1 MIVVDFETVAIN
13 GNTTV
18 HPPQPVGVSIY
29 RPGKDKPKYWAW
41 GHPSENNCTFEDA
54 KRQIGLVCT
63 SGEDLLFHNAKFDL
77 AIIEQHFRM
86 RVDPMRVF
94 DTMYDIF
101 FTDPYSPNL
110 GLKSSAERLLG
121 VPPDEANALR
131 DWIVANVSEAR
142 QRPSEW
148 GAYIA
153 CAPAGIVG
161 EYANGDVLRTWQ
173 LFEKQHPIVNTK
185 GMMAAY
191 HREQRLL
198 PILMRSERRGI
209 RVDTQQL
216 GRDVDRYS
224 AALNRADNALRA
236 HLGAD
241 DLNIDSNEDLADAL
255 DAAGMVGAWQLT
267 ATGRRSTAK
276 KALDAMVAHP
286 GVLAL
291 LRYRGA
297 LQTCLSTFAVPWYE
311 RAMAGDGRIHTNWNQ
326 VRSPRGD
333 KDSKGARTGRL
344 SSNDPSFM
352 NIPNDFEGLVVP
364 AGYPEMIHLRQYL
377 LPEEGHVWLKRDFAS
392 QEMRVAAHYAEGK
405 LHAAYNADPN
415 TDPHNFVKAVIKEL
429 MQLDLPRRHVK
440 ITGFQILYGGGANA
454 VAGQLGCAYDEG
466 AALKKTY
473 FAAMPEMEK
482 LSNGTRNRGRNGGF
496 IRTWGGR
503 IYYAEPPKLDK
514 KTKQYREYSYKLLN
528 YLIQG
533 SAADLTK
540 QAIIDWDGV
549 RGKDDVFLA
558 TVHDELD
565 ISAPEDSWEDSMAT
579 LRGAMNKM
587 HLEVPMVSDGEVG
600 RNWQDLEN
608 CE

>member
-1 MIVVDFETVAIN
+1 MIVVDFETEAIV

-18 HPPQPVGVSIY
+18 NPPKPVGVSIY
-29 RPGKDKPKYWAW
+29 RPGKGEPKYWAW
-41 GHPSENNCTFEDA
+41 GHPSENNCTYEQA
-54 KRQIGLVCT
+54 KRELATVCT

-77 AIIEQHFRM
+77 AIIERHFHM
-86 RVDPMRVF
+86 RVDHMRVF

-121 VPPDEANALR
+121 VPPDEADHLR
-131 DWIVANVSEAR
+131 DWIVANIPEAR

-148 GAYIA
+148 GAHISR
-153 CAPAGIVG
+153 APGGMVG

-173 LFEKQHPIVNTK
+173 LFERQHPIVNTK
-185 GMMAAY
+185 GMIAAY

-198 PILMRSERRGI
+198 PILMHSERRGI
-209 RVDTQQL
+209 RVDTRQL
-216 GRDVDRYS
+216 GLDIDRYS
-224 AALNRADNALRA
+224 GFLDKADNTLREL
-236 HLGAD
+236 LGAD

-255 DAAGMVGAWQLT
+255 DRAGMVGAWQLT

-311 RAMAGDGRIHTNWNQ
+311 RATAGDGRVHTNWNQ

-352 NIPNDFEGLVVP
+352 NIPNDFEGMVVP
-364 AGYPEMIHLRQYL
+364 EGYPEMIHMRQYL
-377 LPEEGHVWLKRDFAS
+377 LPEEGHVWLKRDFSS

-405 LHAAYNADPN
+405 LYDAYNADPT
-415 TDPHNFVKAVIKEL
+415 TDPHNFVKGVIKEQ
-429 MQLDLPRRHVK
+429 MGRDLPRKHVK

-454 VAGQLGCAYDEG
+454 VAGQLGVSYEEG

-473 FAAMPEMEK
+473 FSAMPEMES
-482 LSNGTRNRGRNGGF
+482 LSNGTRNRGRQGGH
-496 IRTWGGR
+496 IQTWGGR
-503 IYYAEPPKLDK
+503 IYYVEPPKLDK

-540 QAIIDWDGV
+540 QAIIDWEGA

-558 TVHDELD
+558 TVHDEVN
-565 ISAPEDSWEDSMAT
+565 ISAPEDDWEDSMAT
-579 LRGAMNKM
+579 LKATMNKK
-587 HLEVPMVSDGEVG
+587 HLEVPMMSDGEVG
-600 RNWQDLEN
+600 RNWQDLEE